1 MNWVGD
7 VTYARAAG
15 LPFRHWW
22 LSMEASAA
30 IVAAVFH
37 IEPDRSDCRS
47 PLSLPATT
55 VGVRLGR
62 HRRLRK
68 LLSRPSL
75 HHSRQTADAVEVGE
89 LALAVFEARGN
100 LWWAGRTL
108 GHLTWAAN
116 ALGEWEASLSYC
128 RRALEHGIALQDV
141 RLKTIG
147 WWRMASASVQQGDLK
162 LGFECCNEA
171 LALAAIPYDIAMAR
185 AIRGYALIRAGQV
198 DAGMAELRES
208 AEWFESAH
216 LRR

>member
-1 MNWVGD
+1 ML
-7 VTYARAAG
+7 ARQGCLFAIG
-15 LPFRHWW
+15 GCRWRRRR
-22 LSMEASAA
+22 LSSPQSSTSSPTVR
-30 IVAAVFH
+30 IAAVRC
-37 IEPDRSDCRS
+37 PCRPRPS
-47 PLSLPATT
+47 AFGLDDIGAFANCCLAQVYTIA
-55 VGVRLGR
+55 G
-62 HRRLRK
+62 RLR
-68 LLSRPSL
+68 
-75 HHSRQTADAVEVGE
+75 DAVEVGE

-198 DAGMAELRES
+198 DAGMAELREC